1 MRIRLMLMIALLMIA
16 GAAHAAFKPNGMVI
30 LLTDYGADS
39 VYVGAIKGSI
49 YDKFPA
55 ARVDSITNSVPNFDV
70 MAGAYLLAEGCLS
83 FPTGTVFCCIV
94 DPGVG
99 TQRKGLVIETK
110 AGNVFVGPDNGL
122 MSVVARN
129 QGIVSLRECSNEA
142 LWRKSEINNTFHGRD
157 IFGPVAAAVA
167 GGAALESVG
176 PALETLVKLDVKLPT
191 AADGVVS
198 GEIIR
203 VDGYGNMVSN
213 VPQAMLVEAGLKE
226 GDRMEVTLGKGKY
239 VCPWVSTYGKV
250 AEGERLVCIQSSG
263 LVECAANMKSLSEIT
278 GEGLHASVSFTK
290 AK

>member
-1 MRIRLMLMIALLMIA
+1 MRTRFLVILTALTLSA
-16 GAAHAAFKPNGMVI
+16 VASAAFQPNGMVI

-39 VYVGAIKGSI
+39 IYVGAIKGSI

-70 MAGAYLLAEGCLS
+70 TAGAYLLAEGCLS
-83 FPTGTVFCCIV
+83 FPKGTVFCCIV

-99 TQRKGLVIETK
+99 TKRKGIAIETSD
-110 AGNVFVGPDNGL
+110 GNVFVGPDNGL
-122 MSVVARN
+122 MSVAAEK
-129 QGIVSLRECSNEA
+129 QGIASIRECSNEA

-176 PALETLVKLDVKLPT
+176 PALDSIIKLNIQHPALKE
-191 AADGVVS
+191 GVVS

-213 VPQAMLVEAGLKE
+213 VPRTMFEAAGFKE
-226 GDRMEVTLGKGKY
+226 GGRVKVTIGAATY
-239 VCPWVSTYGKV
+239 ACPWVSTYGKV
-250 AEGERLVCIQSSG
+250 AEGERLICIQSSG
-263 LVECAANMKSLSEIT
+263 FVECAANMKSLSEMI
-278 GEGLHASVSFTK
+278 GEGVHAKVSF
-290 AK
+290 AKPQ